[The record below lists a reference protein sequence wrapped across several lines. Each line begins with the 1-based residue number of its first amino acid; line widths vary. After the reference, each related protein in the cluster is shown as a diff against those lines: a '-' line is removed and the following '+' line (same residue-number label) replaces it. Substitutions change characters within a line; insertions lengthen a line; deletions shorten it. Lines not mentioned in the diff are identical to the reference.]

1 MVNPIRFY
9 TYAYLRV
16 DRTPYYIGKGKGRR
30 LYEKHQKGISV
41 PKDKS
46 RIIYLKQNLT
56 EEEAFKQEKYMIA
69 VFGRKDLGTGILH
82 NKTDGGEGISGLVR
96 TEETRKKISKGL
108 KGENNYWYGKK
119 GKDAPNYG
127 KVPSEETRRKLSEAK
142 KGKKHSEETR
152 KKQSE
157 VKKGIKWWNDGKGNT
172 KMSIECPEEGWVPG
186 REMKWW
192 NDGKGNTKMSIE
204 CPGEGWV
211 SGR

>member
-82 NKTDGGEGISGLVR
+82 NKTDGGEGISGAVMS
-96 TEETRKKISKGL
+96 EETRRKQSERM
-108 KGENNYWYGKK
+108 KGENNL
-119 GKDAPNYG
+119 NYG
-127 KVPSEETRRKLSEAK
+127 KSPSEETRRKRSEAN
-142 KGKKHSEETR
+142 KGKNHSKETR

-157 VKKGIKWWNDGKGNT
+157 AKKGIKWWNDGKGNT

-192 NDGKGNTKMSIE
+192 NDGCGNTKMSIE

-211 SGR
+211 PGR